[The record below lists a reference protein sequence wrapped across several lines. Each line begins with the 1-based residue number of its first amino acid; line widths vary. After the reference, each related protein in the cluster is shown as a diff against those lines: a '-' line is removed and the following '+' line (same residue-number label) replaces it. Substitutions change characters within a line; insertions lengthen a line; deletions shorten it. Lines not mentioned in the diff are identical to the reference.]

1 MASKTTLPSASIL
14 ILRLLTLAFLAASLA
29 VIAADKLTVI
39 DGDDDPPQSF
49 TFRDVHAYRYL
60 LAVAVI
66 GCAYS
71 LLLQLPLAAAAVAR
85 RNKRLAAAGAGAG
98 AGDDVALLL
107 ALADVAFALMLASGA
122 AAGLGFTHGVKRY
135 FDGVVFAGA
144 GGGWPEVDRRLQREV
159 DRFFDM
165 AYASAGLMVAAAAC
179 TAVIVVISV
188 YSLVKCDQC
197 HDDEAYL

>member
-49 TFRDVHAYRYL
+49 TFRDVQAYRYL

-66 GCAYS
+66 GCAYT
-71 LLLQLPLAAAAVAR
+71 LLLQLPLAAAAVAW
-85 RNKRLAAAGAGAG
+85 RNKQLAAAG

-144 GGGWPEVDRRLQREV
+144 GGGWPEVDRRLQLEV